1 MTPGKKNSKC
11 LDIHLNG
18 RAFFYILNTIF
29 IIFHTSNTISPL
41 QAALILS
48 VGWSVDS
55 WVMSFVYLCSHAKL
69 MWYMFSYFVSSLTC
83 LYAIRC
89 NRILS
94 KLPVNS
100 SPPEEPGN
108 RFDFCGYWDGTCVC
122 RQIYKRKLSWDI
134 LAPPHSPTVTASP
147 DEDRRVC

>member
-1 MTPGKKNSKC
+1 M
-11 LDIHLNG
+11 NG
-18 RAFFYILNTIF
+18 RVFFYILITIF
-29 IIFHTSNTISPL
+29 VFFYSSNTISTL
-41 QAALILS
+41 QAVLILS
-48 VGWSVDS
+48 VAWSIES
-55 WVMSFVYLCSHAKL
+55 WVNSCVYLFSPAKL
-69 MWYMFSYFVSSLTC
+69 MWYMLPHFVSLLTC

-108 RFDFCGYWDGTCVC
+108 RFDFGGYWDGACVC
-122 RQIYKRKLSWDI
+122 GQIYKRKLSWDI

-147 DEDRRVC
+147 DEDGRVC